1 MHNVRVQFTIPNVDK
16 VANLDVYV
24 NGEKRNLRFRV
35 ETFEWDDENGSS
47 ENLVSLLRYR
57 ILNYDSEWELYHI
70 GTPYEGSIPVTFRH
84 KKSSEESDSVKEE

>member
-35 ETFEWDDENGSS
+35 ETFEWDDESGSS
-47 ENLVSLLRYR
+47 EDLVSLLRYR
-57 ILNYDSEWELYHI
+57 ILNYDSDWELYHI
-70 GTPYEGSIPVTFRH
+70 GAPQDGSIPVTFRF
-84 KKSSEESDSVKEE
+84 KGDKEDSED